1 MHVEYSLDVWKT
13 SLTKKLEIFVIIY
26 LNEINLNPEQK
37 SSDNFE

>member
-1 MHVEYSLDVWKT
+1 MHVEYSLDVWET

-26 LNEINLNPEQK
+26 LNETNLNPEQK